1 MYTLSED
8 YFHEVELIDPETA
21 YALQGER
28 QRQQESLE
36 LNPGENYVSPAVLKA
51 LGSPMTNKY
60 ADGYPGRRAFVACE
74 NMDKVESLAIDRL
87 KSIYGADHANVQ
99 SNCGGDTN
107 MIVYYAMLQ
116 PGDIVLGPSLKQGG
130 QMSHGNPRNF
140 SGRFFGYIGYEL
152 DRQTEQLDYE
162 AIRDLAVKY
171 RPKLILSGSTSYPR
185 EIDYARFKEIAD
197 EAGSFYLADIAQFAG
212 MIAGGQ
218 MNNPVP
224 FADFVTASTHKTLRG
239 PRGGFVLCRGDFA
252 QMIDDAAWPG
262 TQGSPQ
268 MHTIAA
274 KAVCLKEAMQPEF
287 IEYQKQ
293 VIANARALAAAL
305 KNGGI
310 HIVSGGTDSHIVNL
324 DVTKQGRTGNEMLKL
339 LADCNIITVSYRLP
353 FESLP
358 EGQFGGLR
366 TATSCLTTRGM
377 REPEMRTLAGCILDA
392 VNEGTGAVSKIR
404 RRVAELTEAFPL
416 YQI

>member
-1 MYTLSED
+1 MYTLSEE
-8 YFHEVELIDPETA
+8 YFHEVGLTDPETA
-21 YALQGER
+21 HALRGER
-28 QRQQESLE
+28 QRQNESLE

-60 ADGYPGRRAFVACE
+60 ADGYPGRRLFAACE
-74 NMDKVESLAIDRL
+74 YMDAVESLAIGRL
-87 KSIYGADHANVQ
+87 KSIYCADHANVQ

-140 SGRFFGYIGYEL
+140 AGRFFGYVGYEL
-152 DRQTEQLDYE
+152 DRQTEQLDYD
-162 AIRDLAVKY
+162 AIRALAVKHH
-171 RPKLILSGSTSYPR
+171 PKLILSGSTSYPR
-185 EIDYARFKEIAD
+185 EIDYVRFREIAD
-197 EAGSFYLADIAQFAG
+197 ETGSLYLADIAQFAG

-224 FADFVTASTHKTLRG
+224 FADLVTASTHKTLRG
-239 PRGGFVLCRGDFA
+239 PRGGFVLCRSDFA
-252 QMIDDAAWPG
+252 QEIDDAAWPG

-274 KAVCLKEAMQPEF
+274 KAVCLREAMQPQF
-287 IEYQKQ
+287 REYQAQ
-293 VIANARALAAAL
+293 VIANVRALAAAL

-310 HIVSGGTDSHIVNL
+310 HVVSGGTDSHIVNF
-324 DVTKQGRTGNEMLKL
+324 DVTKQGRTGNDMLNL
-339 LADCNIITVSYRLP
+339 LAGAGIITVNYRLP

-366 TATSCLTTRGM
+366 TGASCLTTRGM
-377 REPEMRTLAGCILDA
+377 REPEMKILAGCILDA
-392 VNEGTGAVSKIR
+392 VNEGASAVSKIR

-416 YQI
+416 YNS